1 VRKYFII
8 FIVIV
13 VFAGLGFS
21 WSEVGASTLR
31 VEIKGAYF
39 KPSDEAFRDIY
50 GQGQTFGA
58 ELAFKFNKF
67 MGLWLSVD
75 SFSKKGKMTF
85 TQEETTLKIMPI
97 SAGLSLEVPLSFI
110 SPYAHLGVGY
120 FHYEESN
127 ILGQVKKN
135 NFGYAGQIGLLI
147 KTVGPLYLDLFGQ
160 YSSCKVK
167 PLELEANLGGLKAGL
182 GLGLQF

>member
-1 VRKYFII
+1 MKKYSSIFII
-8 FIVIV
+8 ILILAV
-13 VFAGLGFS
+13 LGFF
-21 WSEVGASTLR
+21 WSEIAAATLR

-58 ELAFKFNKF
+58 ELGFKFNRF
-67 MGLWLSVD
+67 IGLWLSVD
-75 SFSKKGKMTF
+75 SFSKKGQMTF

-97 SAGLSLEVPLSFI
+97 SAGLSLEVALNFI
-110 SPYAHLGVGY
+110 SPYAHLGLGY

-135 NFGYAGQIGLLI
+135 NLGFVGQIGLLI

-167 PLELEANLGGLKAGL
+167 PLELEANLGGLIAGL

>member
-1 VRKYFII
+1 VKKNFNI
-8 FIVIV
+8 FILILI
-13 VFAGLGFS
+13 FAGSVFS
-21 WSEVGASTLR
+21 WGEIRAATIR

-39 KPSDEAFRDIY
+39 QPSDEAFRDIY

-58 ELAFKFNKF
+58 ELGFKFNKF

-75 SFSKKGKMTF
+75 SFSKKGQMTF

-97 SAGLSLEVPLSFI
+97 SAGLSLEVALSFI

-147 KTVGPLYLDLFGQ
+147 KAVGPLYLDLFGQ